1 MDINIYIMSSI
12 LINSISENNG
22 ELSFTLSGVD
32 TSVAN
37 AIRRTIMSDIQT
49 IVFRTFGEDNSVVFT
64 VNTSRL
70 NNEILSQRLGCIP
83 IHVLPNDDEYNE
95 GEGIKDLLVVLDA
108 ENTTDVVQTIT
119 TKDFKIKRISTDEF
133 LSEAKCRDFFKPFI
147 APNGK
152 EYFIEFCRLR
162 PRISDEIPGE
172 KLAFTCPFSYGMAS
186 ENNMYNIVGTCAY
199 GCTVDDNKAEQIL
212 ARQKQEWQKLGL
224 VVEKEATNWELL
236 EKKRIIVPNSFDF
249 IIGTI
254 GPIPNGMIVVVACG
268 RLKRRFEEIIQTVD
282 NDSLESAMLTD
293 LSIDY
298 ILENNDYTVGCVL
311 NHLLFTN
318 YFTQE
323 KTLQYCGFKKIHPH
337 DTHSV
342 IRMMFKDSDDSS
354 SSDSSSSTQ
363 SSRDKFKEPMKE
375 AVKEPA
381 NNYSPGYS
389 MTEPANNYSP
399 GYSMTEPAN
408 NNSPEYSTTEP
419 ANYSPA
425 FSTIKKAN
433 DNYSPPY
440 STTEPASPMKGGKSA
455 VYRRIG
461 LGYIRQCC
469 QEAIHIFDTI
479 LNVFDK

>member
-1 MDINIYIMSSI
+1 MSSI

-95 GEGIKDLLVVLDA
+95 GEGLKDLLVVLDA
-108 ENTTDVVQTIT
+108 ENATDVMQTIT

-199 GCTVDDNKAEQIL
+199 GCTVDDDKAEKIL
-212 ARQKQEWQKLGL
+212 ARQKQEWQRLGL
-224 VVEKEATNWELL
+224 PVEKEATNWELL

-254 GPIPNGMIVVVACG
+254 GPIANGLIVVVACG

-282 NDSLESAMLTD
+282 NDSLESEMIND

-318 YFTQE
+318 YFMQE

-354 SSDSSSSTQ
+354 SSGS
-363 SSRDKFKEPMKE
+363 SSRDKLKEPVKEPVKE
-375 AVKEPA
+375 ATKEPA
-381 NNYSPGYS
+381 NNSPGYGT
-389 MTEPANNYSP
+389 TEPAFNDHNSP
-399 GYSMTEPAN
+399 GYGTTEPAFN
-408 NNSPEYSTTEP
+408 DHNSPGYGTTEP

-440 STTEPASPMKGGKSA
+440 STTEPASPMKGGKSV

>member
-1 MDINIYIMSSI
+1 MSSI
-12 LINSISENNG
+12 LINSINENNG

-49 IVFRTFGEDNSVVFT
+49 IVFRTFGEDNNVVFT
-64 VNTSRL
+64 ANTSRL

-95 GEGIKDLLVVLDA
+95 GDGIKDLLVVVDI
-108 ENTTDVVQTIT
+108 ENTTDVVRTIT
-119 TKDFKIKRISTDEF
+119 TKDFKIKRISTGEF
-133 LSEAKCRDFFKPFI
+133 ISQEKCRDFFKPFI

-199 GCTVDDNKAEQIL
+199 GFTVDEDKSQAIL
-212 ARQKQEWQKLGL
+212 ARQKQEWQKSGL
-224 VVEKEATNWELL
+224 SVEREATNWELL
-236 EKKRIIVPNSFDF
+236 EKKRNFIPNSFDF

-254 GPIPNGMIVVVACG
+254 GPMSNGLIVVVACG
-268 RLKRRFEEIIQTVD
+268 RLKRRFEEIIQTID
-282 NDSLESAMLTD
+282 DDTLKFEMTND
-293 LSIDY
+293 LSVDY

-318 YFTQE
+318 YFMQE

-337 DTHSV
+337 DSHSI
-342 IRMMFKDSDDSS
+342 IRMMFKDLDDSS
-354 SSDSSSSTQ
+354 SSSTST
-363 SSRDKFKEPMKE
+363 SSREKL
-375 AVKEPA
+375 KEPA
-381 NNYSPGYS
+381 V
-389 MTEPANNYSP
+389 A
-399 GYSMTEPAN
+399 
-408 NNSPEYSTTEP
+408 
-419 ANYSPA
+419 
-425 FSTIKKAN
+425 
-433 DNYSPPY
+433 NYSPPY
-440 STTEPASPMKGGKSA
+440 STTEPAAANYSPPYSTTEPAVANYSPPYSTTEPFMKGGKPV
-455 VYRRIG
+455 VYQRIG

-469 QEAIHIFDTI
+469 QEAIQIFDTI
-479 LNVFDK
+479 SNVFDK

>member
-1 MDINIYIMSSI
+1 MSSI
-12 LINSISENNG
+12 LINAINENNG

-49 IVFRTFGEDNSVVFT
+49 IVFRTFGEENNVVFT
-64 VNTSRL
+64 ANTGRL

-83 IHVLPNDDEYNE
+83 IHVLPSDDEYTADE
-95 GEGIKDLLVVLDA
+95 GLKDLLVVVNE

-133 LSEAKCRDFFKPFI
+133 LSQEKCRDFFKPFI

-186 ENNMYNIVGTCAY
+186 ENNMYNIVGTCGY
-199 GCTVDDNKAEQIL
+199 GCTVDDARAEEVL
-212 ARQKQEWQKLGL
+212 ERQKQEWQKLGL
-224 VVEKEATNWELL
+224 VVEREATNWELL

-249 IIGTI
+249 IIGTL
-254 GPIPNGMIVVVACG
+254 GPIPNGLIMVVACG
-268 RLKRRFEEIIQTVD
+268 RLKRRFEEMIQTID
-282 NDSLESAMLTD
+282 NDSMKSEMIND

-298 ILENNDYTVGCVL
+298 TLENNDYTVGCVL

-318 YFTQE
+318 YFTKE

-337 DTHSV
+337 DTHSI
-342 IRMMFKDSDDSS
+342 IRMMFKDKDNESSASS
-354 SSDSSSSTQ
+354 SSRASLIKQ
-363 SSRDKFKEPMKE
+363 KEPKE
-375 AVKEPA
+375 QKEELVEET
-381 NNYSPGYS
+381 YST
-389 MTEPANNYSP
+389 TEPANKDANY
-399 GYSMTEPAN
+399 
-408 NNSPEYSTTEP
+408 SPEYSTTEP
-419 ANYSPA
+419 ANKNANYSPEYSTTEA
-425 FSTIKKAN
+425 ANYSPPFSTVKKAN

-440 STTEPASPMKGGKSA
+440 STTEPGNQMRGGNP
-455 VYRRIG
+455 VMYQRMG
-461 LGYIRQCC
+461 FGYIKQSCL
-469 QEAIHIFDTI
+469 EAIQIFDTI
-479 LNVFDK
+479 LKTFDK

>member
-1 MDINIYIMSSI
+1 MSSI
-12 LINSISENNG
+12 LINSINENNG

-64 VNTSRL
+64 ANTCRL

-83 IHVLPNDDEYNE
+83 IHVLPNDEEYNE
-95 GEGIKDLLVVLDA
+95 GEGIKDLLVVVDA
-108 ENTTDVVQTIT
+108 ENTTDIVQTIT

-133 LSEAKCRDFFKPFI
+133 LSEAKCRDFFKPFV

-199 GCTVDDNKAEQIL
+199 GCTVDNDKAETIL
-212 ARQKQEWQKLGL
+212 TTQKQEWNKMGL
-224 VVEKEATNWELL
+224 QVEREATNWELL

-254 GPIPNGMIVVVACG
+254 GPIPNGLIMVVACG
-268 RLKRRFEEIIQTVD
+268 RLKRRFEEIIQSINDDLLKSEMVNDLTV
-282 NDSLESAMLTD
+282 
-293 LSIDY
+293 DY

-318 YFTQE
+318 YFTKE
-323 KTLQYCGFKKIHPH
+323 KTLQYSGFKKIHPH
-337 DTHSV
+337 DTHGI
-342 IRMMFKDSDDSS
+342 IRMMFKFSDEDSS
-354 SSDSSSSTQ
+354 AASSSK
-363 SSRDKFKEPMKE
+363 SSRDKFKKP
-375 AVKEPA
+375 VKEEIKEPVA
-381 NNYSPGYS
+381 NNSPGYATS
-389 MTEPANNYSP
+389 ESDTSESNTIEHNSP
-399 GYSMTEPAN
+399 GYATSESDTSESAAAN
-408 NNSPEYSTTEP
+408 ISPP
-419 ANYSPA
+419 

-440 STTEPASPMKGGKSA
+440 STTEPASPMKGGNSDMYK
-455 VYRRIG
+455 RLG
-461 LGYIRQCC
+461 LGYIRTCC
-469 QEAIHIFDTI
+469 QEAIHIFETI
-479 LNVFDK
+479 SMTFDK

>member
-95 GEGIKDLLVVLDA
+95 GEGLKDLLVVLDA

-199 GCTVDDNKAEQIL
+199 GCTVDDDKAEQIL

-224 VVEKEATNWELL
+224 PVEKEATNWELL

-254 GPIPNGMIVVVACG
+254 GPIANGLIMVVACG
-268 RLKRRFEEIIQTVD
+268 RLKRRFEEIIQTID
-282 NDSLESAMLTD
+282 NDSLESEMIND

-318 YFTQE
+318 YFMQE

-354 SSDSSSSTQ
+354 SSDSSSS
-363 SSRDKFKEPMKE
+363 SRDKLSVKEPVKE
-375 AVKEPA
+375 QVKEPA
-381 NNYSPGYS
+381 NNSPGY
-389 MTEPANNYSP
+389 
-399 GYSMTEPAN
+399 EPAN
-408 NNSPEYSTTEP
+408 NNSPGYSMTEP

-440 STTEPASPMKGGKSA
+440 STTEPASPMKGGKSV

-479 LNVFDK
+479 LNIFDK

>member
-1 MDINIYIMSSI
+1 MSSI
-12 LINSISENNG
+12 LINAINENNG

-49 IVFRTFGEDNSVVFT
+49 IVFRTFGEENNVAFT
-64 VNTSRL
+64 ANTCRL

-83 IHVLPNDDEYNE
+83 IHVLPNDDEYTAND
-95 GEGIKDLLVVLDA
+95 GLNDLLVVVNE

-133 LSEAKCRDFFKPFI
+133 LSEEKCRDFFKPFI

-199 GCTVDDNKAEQIL
+199 GCTVDDARAEGVL
-212 ARQKQEWQKLGL
+212 ERQKQEWQKAGL
-224 VVEKEATNWELL
+224 MVEREATNWELL

-249 IIGTI
+249 IIGTL
-254 GPIPNGMIVVVACG
+254 GPIPNGLIMVVACG
-268 RLKRRFEEIIQTVD
+268 RLKRRFEEMIQTID
-282 NDSLESAMLTD
+282 NDSMKSEMIND

-318 YFTQE
+318 YFTKE

-337 DTHSV
+337 DTHSI
-342 IRMMFKDSDDSS
+342 IRMMFKDKDETESSASS
-354 SSDSSSSTQ
+354 SRASLKASM
-363 SSRDKFKEPMKE
+363 KKEE
-375 AVKEPA
+375 ELVEETAD
-381 NNYSPGYS
+381 YSPGYAES
-389 MTEPANNYSP
+389 ASSEPKESDANYSP
-399 GYSMTEPAN
+399 PYSTTQAADY
-408 NNSPEYSTTEP
+408 SPPYSTTEP
-419 ANYSPA
+419 ANKPVP
-425 FSTIKKAN
+425 FSTVKKAN

-440 STTEPASPMKGGKSA
+440 STTEPGNQGNQMRGGNP
-455 VYRRIG
+455 VMYQRMG
-461 LGYIRQCC
+461 FGYIKQCC
-469 QEAIHIFDTI
+469 LEAIQVFDTI
-479 LNVFDK
+479 LKTFDK

>member
-1 MDINIYIMSSI
+1 MSSI
-12 LINSISENNG
+12 LINAINENNG

-49 IVFRTFGEDNSVVFT
+49 IVFRTFGEENNVVFT
-64 VNTSRL
+64 ANTCRL

-83 IHVLPNDDEYNE
+83 IYVLPSDDEYMAND
-95 GEGIKDLLVVLDA
+95 GLKDLLVVVNE

-133 LSEAKCRDFFKPFI
+133 LSEEKCRDFFKPFI

-199 GCTVDDNKAEQIL
+199 GCTVDDARAEEVL

-224 VVEKEATNWELL
+224 VVEREATNWELL

-249 IIGTI
+249 IIGTL
-254 GPIPNGMIVVVACG
+254 GPIPNGLIMVVACG
-268 RLKRRFEEIIQTVD
+268 RLKRRFEEIIQTID
-282 NDSLESAMLTD
+282 NDSMKSEMIND
-293 LSIDY
+293 LSVDY
-298 ILENNDYTVGCVL
+298 TLENNDYTVGCVL

-318 YFTQE
+318 YFTKE

-337 DTHSV
+337 DTHSI
-342 IRMMFKDSDDSS
+342 IRMMFKDTDNSS
-354 SSDSSSSTQ
+354 SASSSR
-363 SSRDKFKEPMKE
+363 SSFKSPIKNKE
-375 AVKEPA
+375 TKEEELTEEVA
-381 NNYSPGYS
+381 DYSPGYS
-389 MTEPANNYSP
+389 KTEPANKVNESSDNYSP
-399 GYSMTEPAN
+399 EYSKTEPAN
-408 NNSPEYSTTEP
+408 KQVP
-419 ANYSPA
+419 
-425 FSTIKKAN
+425 FSTVEKAN

-440 STTEPASPMKGGKSA
+440 STTEPGNQMRGGNP
-455 VYRRIG
+455 VMYQRIG
-461 LGYIRQCC
+461 FGYIKQCC
-469 QEAIHIFDTI
+469 LEAIQVFDTI
-479 LNVFDK
+479 LKTFDK

>member
-1 MDINIYIMSSI
+1 MSSI
-12 LINSISENNG
+12 LINAINENNG

-49 IVFRTFGEDNSVVFT
+49 IVFRTFGEENNVVFT
-64 VNTSRL
+64 ANTGRL

-83 IHVLPNDDEYNE
+83 IHVLPSDDEYTADDGLN
-95 GEGIKDLLVVLDA
+95 DLLVVVNE
-108 ENTTDVVQTIT
+108 ENTTDVAQTIT

-133 LSEAKCRDFFKPFI
+133 LSEEKCRDFFKPFI

-199 GCTVDDNKAEQIL
+199 GCTVDDARAEEIL

-224 VVEKEATNWELL
+224 VVEREATNWELL

-249 IIGTI
+249 IIGTL
-254 GPIPNGMIVVVACG
+254 GPIPNGLIMVVACG
-268 RLKRRFEEIIQTVD
+268 RLKRRFEEIIQTID
-282 NDSLESAMLTD
+282 NDSLKSEMIND

-298 ILENNDYTVGCVL
+298 TLENNDYTVGCVL

-318 YFTQE
+318 YFTKE

-337 DTHSV
+337 DSHSI
-342 IRMMFKDSDDSS
+342 IRMMFKDKDDESSTSS
-354 SSDSSSSTQ
+354 SS
-363 SSRDKFKEPMKE
+363 SSRTSFKASIKQKE
-375 AVKEPA
+375 TKEELMEEA
-381 NNYSPGYS
+381 TDYSPGYAES
-389 MTEPANNYSP
+389 ATSEPKESP
-399 GYSMTEPAN
+399 P
-408 NNSPEYSTTEP
+408 YSTTEP
-419 ANYSPA
+419 ANKDVP
-425 FSTIKKAN
+425 FSTVEKAN
-433 DNYSPPY
+433 NNYSPPY
-440 STTEPASPMKGGKSA
+440 STTEPGNQMRGGNP
-455 VYRRIG
+455 VMYQRLG
-461 LGYIRQCC
+461 FGYIKQCC
-469 QEAIHIFDTI
+469 LEAIQIFDTI
-479 LNVFDK
+479 LKTFDK

>member
-1 MDINIYIMSSI
+1 MSSI
-12 LINSISENNG
+12 LINSINENNG

-64 VNTSRL
+64 ANTCRL

-83 IHVLPNDDEYNE
+83 IHVLPNDEEYTE
-95 GEGIKDLLVVLDA
+95 GEGLSDLLVVVDA
-108 ENTTDVVQTIT
+108 ENTTDIVQTIT

-133 LSEAKCRDFFKPFI
+133 LSETKCRDFFKPFI

-186 ENNMYNIVGTCAY
+186 ENNMYNVVGTCAY
-199 GCTVDDNKAEQIL
+199 GCTVDNDRAETVL
-212 ARQKQEWQKLGL
+212 ATQKQEWERMGL
-224 VVEKEATNWELL
+224 PVEREAANWELL
-236 EKKRIIVPNSFDF
+236 EKKRIILPNSFDF

-254 GPIPNGMIVVVACG
+254 GPIPNGLIMVVACG
-268 RLKRRFEEIIQTVD
+268 RLKRRFEEIIQTIN
-282 NDSLESAMLTD
+282 NDLLLSEMVND

-318 YFTQE
+318 YFTKE

-337 DTHSV
+337 DTHGV
-342 IRMMFKDSDDSS
+342 IRMMFRESDDESSASTSS
-354 SSDSSSSTQ
+354 SK
-363 SSRDKFKEPMKE
+363 SSRDKFKQP
-375 AVKEPA
+375 VKEP
-381 NNYSPGYS
+381 SPDYK
-389 MTEPANNYSP
+389 PA
-399 GYSMTEPAN
+399 AH
-408 NNSPEYSTTEP
+408 NSPDYGTTEP
-419 ANYSPA
+419 AAHNSPDYGTTEPASHNSPGYASDTNEPIAPA
-425 FSTIKKAN
+425 FSTIQKAN

-440 STTEPASPMKGGKSA
+440 STTEPASPMKGGNSV
-455 VYRRIG
+455 VYQRLG
-461 LGYIRQCC
+461 LGYIRTCC
-469 QEAIHIFDTI
+469 QEAIHIFETI
-479 LNVFDK
+479 SLAFEK

>member
-1 MDINIYIMSSI
+1 MSSI
-12 LINSISENNG
+12 LINAINENNG

-49 IVFRTFGEDNSVVFT
+49 IVFRTFGEENNVVFT
-64 VNTSRL
+64 ANTCRL

-83 IHVLPNDDEYNE
+83 IHVLPSDDEYTAND
-95 GEGIKDLLVVLDA
+95 GLKDLLVVVNE

-133 LSEAKCRDFFKPFI
+133 LSEEKCRDFFKPFI

-199 GCTVDDNKAEQIL
+199 GCTVDDARAEGVL
-212 ARQKQEWQKLGL
+212 ERQKQEWQKAGL
-224 VVEKEATNWELL
+224 VVEREATNWELL

-249 IIGTI
+249 IIGTL
-254 GPIPNGMIVVVACG
+254 GPIPNGLIMAVACG
-268 RLKRRFEEIIQTVD
+268 RLKRRFEEIIQTID
-282 NDSLESAMLTD
+282 NDSMKSEMITD
-293 LSIDY
+293 LSVDY
-298 ILENNDYTVGCVL
+298 TLENNDYTVGCVL

-318 YFTQE
+318 YFTKE

-337 DTHSV
+337 DTHSI
-342 IRMMFKDSDDSS
+342 IRMMFKDTENESS
-354 SSDSSSSTQ
+354 ASN
-363 SSRDKFKEPMKE
+363 SSRASLKEFISPKKNKE
-375 AVKEPA
+375 EELVEEAADYSPEYSKTEPGNQMPSNDESPPYEPA
-381 NNYSPGYS
+381 NNQVP
-389 MTEPANNYSP
+389 
-399 GYSMTEPAN
+399 
-408 NNSPEYSTTEP
+408 
-419 ANYSPA
+419 
-425 FSTIKKAN
+425 FSTVKKAN

-440 STTEPASPMKGGKSA
+440 STTEPGNQMRGGNP
-455 VYRRIG
+455 VMYQRMG
-461 LGYIRQCC
+461 FGYIKQCC
-469 QEAIHIFDTI
+469 LEAIQVFDTI
-479 LNVFDK
+479 FKTFDR